1 MSFSGKRV
9 WITGAS
15 AGIGAALAKAFDAGG
30 AHCVL
35 SARRQD
41 RLEAVRSE
49 CDHPERHLVFPLDT
63 TAFETHEAAAEEVE
77 SKAGPID
84 ILVLNAGIG
93 QRGGGLET
101 NLDVVRR
108 IMDVNFTGTVSLAR
122 LVARRMVRRRSG
134 HLVVISSVLGR
145 LAIPGSSSYSAS
157 KFALHGYFE
166 ALRGEVFGDGLHV
179 TMVCPGYINTEITLH
194 ALQADGT
201 GFGVID
207 HNHTYGMPAEVC
219 ARKIL
224 AGVRRRKA
232 LIRVGG
238 RETWGVPLARLAPA
252 LVRRVTRGYK
262 RK

>member
-1 MSFSGKRV
+1 MSFSDKRV

-15 AGIGAALAKAFDAGG
+15 AGIGAALSKAFAADG
-30 AHCVL
+30 ARCVL
-35 SARRQD
+35 SARRED
-41 RLEAVRSE
+41 RLESVRRE
-49 CDHPERHLVFPLDT
+49 CSNPDRHLVFPLDT
-63 TAFETHEAAAEEVE
+63 TAFDTHEAAVE
-77 SKAGPID
+77 SVEAEAGPID

-93 QRGGGLET
+93 QRGGALET
-101 NLDVVRR
+101 DLDIVRR

-122 LVARRMVRRRSG
+122 LIAQRMVQRQSG
-134 HLVVISSVLGR
+134 HLVVISSVLGQ

-166 ALRGEVFGDGLHV
+166 ALRGEVYDHGLHI
-179 TMVCPGYINTEITLH
+179 TMVCPGYINTELTIH
-194 ALQADGT
+194 ALQPDGT

-232 LIRVGG
+232 FMRVGG
-238 RETWGVPLARLAPA
+238 KETWGVPLARLTPG

>member
-15 AGIGAALAKAFDAGG
+15 AGIGAALAKAFDSAG

-35 SARRQD
+35 SARRTE
-41 RLEAVRSE
+41 RLEAVRTA

-63 TAFETHEAAAEEVE
+63 TAFESHEAAAREVE
-77 SKAGPID
+77 ASAGPID
-84 ILVLNAGIG
+84 ILILNAGIG
-93 QRGGGLET
+93 QRGGALET
-101 NLDVVRR
+101 NLDIVRR

-122 LVARRMVRRRSG
+122 LVAKRMAHRHSG
-134 HLVVISSVLGR
+134 HVVVISSVLGR

-166 ALRGEVFGDGLHV
+166 ALRGEVFDDGIHV
-179 TMVCPGYINTEITLH
+179 TMVCPGYINTDLTIH

-224 AGVRRRKA
+224 TAVRRRKA
-232 LIRVGG
+232 QVRVGG
-238 RETWGVPLARLAPA
+238 RETWGIPLARLAPA